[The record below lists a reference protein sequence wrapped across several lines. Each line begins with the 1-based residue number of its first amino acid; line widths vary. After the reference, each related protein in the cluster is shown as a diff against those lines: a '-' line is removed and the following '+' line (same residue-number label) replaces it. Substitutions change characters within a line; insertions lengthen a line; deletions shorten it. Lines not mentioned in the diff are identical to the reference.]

1 MTIPND
7 ACAFIVQ
14 AARLEDEEAEANA
27 LSRAG
32 RISRPRKRRS
42 VQEVYMSI
50 GDLYFRRAYRMSY
63 ESFRR
68 LHKLLA
74 TGINRAR
81 LKLRR
86 YILKGGRKGGKFKLP
101 PIRNGR
107 ISTSVCLACAL
118 RYFGGGSPYDLVG
131 VYGISHTDVMDSV
144 WHIMDAV
151 NNYSKFSIAYP
162 SSVEEQK
169 KIAAGF
175 QKASTVGFDICAG
188 AIDGILIWT
197 QKPTL
202 TEAKRVGVVQKIL
215 LWTKTQVWPQ
225 LSSRGRWQW
234 EDS

>member
-1 MTIPND
+1 MNFAMTIPND

-14 AARLEDEEAEANA
+14 AAGLEDEEAEANA

-32 RISRPRKRRS
+32 RIARPRKRCS
-42 VQEVYMSI
+42 VQEVYMFI

-74 TGINRAR
+74 TGINRAC

-86 YILKGGRKGGKFKLP
+86 YILKGGQKGGKFKLP

-118 RYFGGGSPYDLVG
+118 RYFGGGSTYDLVG
-131 VYGISHTDVMDSV
+131 VYEISHTDVMDSV
-144 WHIMDAV
+144 WHVVDAV

-162 SSVEEQK
+162 SSVEGQK
-169 KIAAGF
+169 KNAAGF

-188 AIDGILIWT
+188 ALSMEYLYGH
-197 QKPTL
+197 KS
-202 TEAKRVGVVQKIL
+202 L
-215 LWTKTQVWPQ
+215 L
-225 LSSRGRWQW
+225 
-234 EDS
+234 